1 MSEPRERRSVYTCLV
16 GHAIPPDQLEILTEL
31 CVLDCGAT
39 VRQCREHGT
48 PIALTSF
55 PQNAEETHPAGDL
68 DGSVDSA
75 NR

>member
-1 MSEPRERRSVYTCLV
+1 MSEARERHTVYTCLV
-16 GHAIPPDQLEILTEL
+16 GHPISADQLEILTET
-31 CVLDCGAT
+31 CVLDRGAT
-39 VRQCREHGT
+39 LRQCREHGT